1 MNQLQHFESF
11 MQELY
16 KTFHA
21 HDLQQTERLQR
32 YRNIEPESGRFL
44 SLLIRAQQSKRIL
57 KLGLLQAIPLYGWPK
72 LPGRLKR

>member
-44 SLLIRAQQSKRIL
+44 SLLIRAQQSAYSG
-57 KLGLLQAIPLYGWPK
+57 LGLLQAIPLYGWPK

>member
-32 YRNIEPESGRFL
+32 YRNIEPESGRFYHY
-44 SLLIRAQQSKRIL
+44 SFVPSSPNVFW